1 MHRVVID
8 TNVLISGIIQH
19 SGFPFRIVK
28 LWESAS
34 LVLITSVATIR
45 EAERVLNYPK
55 IKRVYRLTDDDIK
68 RVVSNLAM
76 YSVFV
81 DPLSKVDVIREDPE
95 DNNIL
100 ATAVDGKA
108 DYIISGDT
116 HLLHLKNYKGID
128 IVTPKEFCR
137 IHDGTFLK

>member
-19 SGFPFRIVK
+19 SGFPFRVVK
-28 LWESAS
+28 LWENAS

-55 IKRVYRLTDDDIK
+55 IKRMYRLTDDDIK

-116 HLLHLKNYKGID
+116 HLLRLRNYKSID

-137 IHDGTFLK
+137 IHDGTLLK

>member
-19 SGFPFRIVK
+19 SGFPFRVVK
-28 LWESAS
+28 LGENAS

-55 IKRVYRLTDDDIK
+55 IKRVNRLTDDDIK

-137 IHDGTFLK
+137 IHDGTLR

>member
-128 IVTPKEFCR
+128 IVTPKEFCGIYDSTLR
-137 IHDGTFLK
+137 

>member
-19 SGFPFRIVK
+19 GGFPFRVVK
-28 LWESAS
+28 LWENAS

-45 EAERVLNYPK
+45 ETERVLNYPK
-55 IKRVYRLTDDDIK
+55 IKRVYRLTDDDIN
-68 RVVSNLAM
+68 RVVSNLVK

-81 DPLSKVDVIREDPE
+81 DLVSKVDVIREDPE

-100 ATAVDGKA
+100 ATAIDGRA
-108 DYIISGDT
+108 DYIISGDK

-128 IVTPKEFCR
+128 IITPKEFCR
-137 IHDGTFLK
+137 IHDNTLR